1 MNKRNALILLLL
13 MVSIFLGYAENLNA
27 AESFL
32 DKGISEFKAENY
44 EEALQFLIKAR
55 EQQPESSTAAY
66 YLGMTYNQMGEY
78 RQASK
83 HLRDAIRL
91 TPSVKEAYPELIQA
105 LINLNELKEAKDWIA
120 QAEQKDVKP
129 GQITYLKGLILLKE
143 GKNSEAIDAFKKA
156 KRMDSS
162 LNQASDMQIAVAL
175 TKQRRFAEAKE
186 TLRAIISVDPLSEI
200 GTYAREYEIA
210 FDQGLKKYKSWWA
223 SAGIAYQYDDNV
235 LLKPSRSIPDVL
247 IRGQRDSSVITTLG
261 FRYNPRL
268 SEPWFFNAQYN
279 FYADTHFS
287 KHKVDFLYQTVSLT
301 PGYQF
306 PKGAITLPVAYSHVW
321 LDRDQYMAVA
331 LANPTVS
338 FMFLPNHIG
347 QFSMG
352 YMRREILHD
361 PPDRY
366 ENRDGNILTVSP
378 GYIYS
383 FKNGKGLFML
393 KYEFSSDNTE
403 GKNWENTGN
412 QIILNFLLPLMD
424 KLSLTISGEMF
435 LQDYQHTHT
444 FFGMK
449 RSDRTYYGA
458 AGMRWE
464 VLNGLNLNLQYSHT
478 HADSNIS
485 VYEYKRNIYTVGL
498 EYIF

>member
-1 MNKRNALILLLL
+1 MRKVIIYLLFMIFIPFGFAGNPNA
-13 MVSIFLGYAENLNA
+13 AENL
-27 AESFL
+27 L
-32 DKGISEFKAENY
+32 DKGIAEFKAENY
-44 EEALQFLIKAR
+44 EEALEFLIKAR
-55 EQQPESSTAAY
+55 EEQLTSSMAAY

-78 RQASK
+78 REASK

-105 LINLNELKEAKDWIA
+105 LSNLNELKEAKDWIT
-120 QAEQKDVKP
+120 QAEQEDVKP
-129 GQITYLKGLILLKE
+129 GQIKYLKGLILLKE

-162 LNQASDMQIAVAL
+162 LNQASNMQIAMAL

-210 FDQGLKKYKSWWA
+210 FNQGLKKYKSWWA

-235 LLKPSRSIPDVL
+235 LLKPHTDIPGVP
-247 IRGQRDSSVITTLG
+247 ISGQRDSSVITTLG
-261 FRYNPRL
+261 FRYTPLL
-268 SEPWFFNAQYN
+268 SEPWFFNTQYN
-279 FYADTHFS
+279 FYANSHFYQ
-287 KHKVDFLYQTVSLT
+287 HRVNLLYQTVSLT
-301 PGYQF
+301 SGYQF
-306 PKGAITLPVAYSHVW
+306 PKGALTLPLAYSHIW
-321 LDRDQYMAVA
+321 LHERQYMAVG

-338 FMFLPNHIG
+338 FMLLPNHIG

-352 YMRREILHD
+352 YMRREMLHD

-412 QIILNFLLPLMD
+412 QIILSLLLPVIE
-424 KLSLTISGEMF
+424 KLSFTISGEMF

-485 VYEYKRNIYTVGL
+485 AYEYKRNIYTVGL

>member
-1 MNKRNALILLLL
+1 MNKRNALVLLLL

-44 EEALQFLIKAR
+44 EEAIQFLIKAR
-55 EQQPESSTAAY
+55 EQQPESSMAAY
-66 YLGMTYNQMGEY
+66 YLGMTYHQMGEY

-105 LINLNELKEAKDWIA
+105 LINFNELKEAKDWIT
-120 QAEQKDVKP
+120 QAERENVKP
-129 GQITYLKGLILLKE
+129 GQITYLKGLILLRE
-143 GKNSEAIDAFKKA
+143 GKNSEAIDAFKRA

-162 LNQASDMQIAVAL
+162 LNQASDMQIAMAL

-186 TLRAIISVDPLSEI
+186 TLRAIISIDPLSEI

-235 LLKPSRSIPDVL
+235 LLKPSQSIPDVL
-247 IRGQRDSSVITTLG
+247 IRGQRDSSIITTLG

-287 KHKVDFLYQTVSLT
+287 QHKVDFLYQTVSLT

-352 YMRREILHD
+352 YMRREILHN
-361 PPDRY
+361 PLDRY

-412 QIILNFLLPLMD
+412 QIILNFLLPVID

-485 VYEYKRNIYTVGL
+485 VYEYKRNIYTVGF

>member
-1 MNKRNALILLLL
+1 

-55 EQQPESSTAAY
+55 EQQPESSMAAY

-186 TLRAIISVDPLSEI
+186 TLRAVISVDPLSEI

-223 SAGIAYQYDDNV
+223 SAGIAYKYDDNV
-235 LLKPSRSIPDVL
+235 LLKPSQSIPDVL
-247 IRGQRDSSVITTLG
+247 IRGQRDSSIITTLG

-268 SEPWFFNAQYN
+268 SEPWYFNAQYN

-287 KHKVDFLYQTVSLT
+287 QHKVDFLYQTVSLT

-331 LANPTVS
+331 LANPTLS
-338 FMFLPNHIG
+338 FILLPNHIG

-412 QIILNFLLPLMD
+412 QINLSLLLPVMD
-424 KLSLTISGEMF
+424 KLSFTISGEML
-435 LQDYQHTHT
+435 LQDYQHTH
-444 FFGMK
+444 
-449 RSDRTYYGA
+449 TYYGA

-485 VYEYKRNIYTVGL
+485 VYEYKRNIYTVGF

>member
-1 MNKRNALILLLL
+1 MRKAI
-13 MVSIFLGYAENLNA
+13 IFLLFMVFIPFWFTENLKAAEN
-27 AESFL
+27 FL
-32 DKGISEFKAENY
+32 DKGIGEFKAENY
-44 EEALQFLIKAR
+44 EEALQLLIKAR
-55 EQQPESSTAAY
+55 EQQPESSMAAY

-105 LINLNELKEAKDWIA
+105 LINLNELKEAKDWIT
-120 QAEQKDVKP
+120 QAEREDVKP
-129 GQITYLKGLILLKE
+129 GQITYLKGLILLRE

-162 LNQASDMQIAVAL
+162 LNQASDMQIAMAL

-186 TLRAIISVDPLSEI
+186 TLRAIISIDPLSEI

-287 KHKVDFLYQTVSLT
+287 QHKVDFLYQTVSLT

-412 QIILNFLLPLMD
+412 QINLSLLVPVID
-424 KLSLTISGEMF
+424 KLSFTISGEMF

-485 VYEYKRNIYTVGL
+485 VYEYKRNIYTVGF

>member
-13 MVSIFLGYAENLNA
+13 MVPIFLGYAENLNA

-44 EEALQFLIKAR
+44 EEAIQFLIKAR
-55 EQQPESSTAAY
+55 EQQPESSMAAY

-105 LINLNELKEAKDWIA
+105 LSNLNELKEAKDWIA

-235 LLKPSRSIPDVL
+235 LLKPSQSIPDVL

-287 KHKVDFLYQTVSLT
+287 QHKVDFLYQTVSLT

-331 LANPTVS
+331 LANPTLS
-338 FMFLPNHIG
+338 IILLPNHIA

-361 PPDRY
+361 PLDRY

-412 QIILNFLLPLMD
+412 QINLSLLLPVIE
-424 KLSLTISGEMF
+424 KLSFTISGEML

-485 VYEYKRNIYTVGL
+485 VYEYKRNIYTVGF

>member
-1 MNKRNALILLLL
+1 MRKAI
-13 MVSIFLGYAENLNA
+13 IFLLFMVFIPFGFTENLMAAEN
-27 AESFL
+27 FL
-32 DKGISEFKAENY
+32 DKGIGEFKAENY
-44 EEALQFLIKAR
+44 EEAIQFLINAR
-55 EQQPESSTAAY
+55 EQQPESSMAAY
-66 YLGMTYNQMGEY
+66 YLGLTYNQMGEY

-186 TLRAIISVDPLSEI
+186 TLRAIISIDPLSEI

-235 LLKPSRSIPDVL
+235 LLKPSQSIPDVL
-247 IRGQRDSSVITTLG
+247 IRGQRDSSIITTLG

-268 SEPWFFNAQYN
+268 SEPWYFNAQYN

-287 KHKVDFLYQTVSLT
+287 QHKVDFLYQTVSLT

-412 QIILNFLLPLMD
+412 QIILNLLMPVMD
-424 KLSLTISGEMF
+424 KLSFTISGEMF

-485 VYEYKRNIYTVGL
+485 VYEYKRNIYTVGF

>member
-1 MNKRNALILLLL
+1 
-13 MVSIFLGYAENLNA
+13 
-27 AESFL
+27 
-32 DKGISEFKAENY
+32 
-44 EEALQFLIKAR
+44 
-55 EQQPESSTAAY
+55 
-66 YLGMTYNQMGEY
+66 
-78 RQASK
+78 
-83 HLRDAIRL
+83 
-91 TPSVKEAYPELIQA
+91 
-105 LINLNELKEAKDWIA
+105 
-120 QAEQKDVKP
+120 
-129 GQITYLKGLILLKE
+129 
-143 GKNSEAIDAFKKA
+143 
-156 KRMDSS
+156 
-162 LNQASDMQIAVAL
+162 
-175 TKQRRFAEAKE
+175 
-186 TLRAIISVDPLSEI
+186 
-200 GTYAREYEIA
+200 
-210 FDQGLKKYKSWWA
+210 
-223 SAGIAYQYDDNV
+223 
-235 LLKPSRSIPDVL
+235 
-247 IRGQRDSSVITTLG
+247 
-261 FRYNPRL
+261 
-268 SEPWFFNAQYN
+268 
-279 FYADTHFS
+279 
-287 KHKVDFLYQTVSLT
+287 
-301 PGYQF
+301 
-306 PKGAITLPVAYSHVW
+306 
-321 LDRDQYMAVA
+321 MAVA

-412 QIILNFLLPLMD
+412 QIILNFLLPVID
-424 KLSLTISGEMF
+424 KLSFTISGEMF

-464 VLNGLNLNLQYSHT
+464 MLNGLNLNLQYSHT

>member
-1 MNKRNALILLLL
+1 

-186 TLRAIISVDPLSEI
+186 TLRAVISVDPLSEI

-223 SAGIAYQYDDNV
+223 SAGIAYKYDDNV
-235 LLKPSRSIPDVL
+235 LLKPSQSIPDVL
-247 IRGQRDSSVITTLG
+247 IRGQRDSSIITTLG

-268 SEPWFFNAQYN
+268 SEPWYFNAQYN

-287 KHKVDFLYQTVSLT
+287 QHKVDFLYQTVSLT

-331 LANPTVS
+331 LANPTLS
-338 FMFLPNHIG
+338 FILLPNHIG

-412 QIILNFLLPLMD
+412 QINLSLLLPVMD
-424 KLSLTISGEMF
+424 KLSFTISGEML

-485 VYEYKRNIYTVGL
+485 VYEYKRNIYTVGF

>member
-1 MNKRNALILLLL
+1 MRKAI
-13 MVSIFLGYAENLNA
+13 IFLLFMVFILFGFTENLMAAEN
-27 AESFL
+27 FL
-32 DKGISEFKAENY
+32 DKGIGEFKAENY
-44 EEALQFLIKAR
+44 EEAIQFLIKAR
-55 EQQPESSTAAY
+55 EQQPESSMAAY
-66 YLGMTYNQMGEY
+66 YLGLTYNQMGEY

-105 LINLNELKEAKDWIA
+105 LINLNELKEAKDWIT

-129 GQITYLKGLILLKE
+129 GQITYLKGLILLRE

-223 SAGIAYQYDDNV
+223 SAGIAYKYDDNV
-235 LLKPSRSIPDVL
+235 LLKPSQSIPDVL
-247 IRGQRDSSVITTLG
+247 IRGQRDSSIITTLG

-268 SEPWFFNAQYN
+268 SEPWYFNAQYN

-287 KHKVDFLYQTVSLT
+287 QHKVDFIYQTVSLT

-361 PPDRY
+361 PLDRY

-412 QIILNFLLPLMD
+412 QIILNLLMPVMD
-424 KLSLTISGEMF
+424 KLSFTISGEMF

-485 VYEYKRNIYTVGL
+485 VYEYKRNIYTVGF

>member
-1 MNKRNALILLLL
+1 MRKAI
-13 MVSIFLGYAENLNA
+13 IFLLFMVFILFGFTENLKAAEN
-27 AESFL
+27 FL
-32 DKGISEFKAENY
+32 DKGIGEFKAENY
-44 EEALQFLIKAR
+44 EEAIQFLIKAR
-55 EQQPESSTAAY
+55 EQEPESSMAAY

-91 TPSVKEAYPELIQA
+91 TPPVKEAYPELIQA
-105 LINLNELKEAKDWIA
+105 LSNLNELKEAKDWIA

-223 SAGIAYQYDDNV
+223 SAGITYQYDDNV

-247 IRGQRDSSVITTLG
+247 IKDQRDSSIITTLG

-279 FYADTHFS
+279 FYANSHFDQ
-287 KHKVDFLYQTVSLT
+287 HQVNLLYQTVSLT

-306 PKGAITLPVAYSHVW
+306 PKGALTLPLAYSHAW
-321 LDRDQYMAVA
+321 LNGHQYMAVP
-331 LANPTVS
+331 LVKPTLS
-338 FMFLPNHIG
+338 IILLPNHIG

-352 YMRREILHD
+352 YMRREMLKD

-378 GYIYS
+378 GYIYY

-393 KYEFSSDNTE
+393 QYEFSSDNTE

-412 QIILNFLLPLMD
+412 QIILNLLMPVMD
-424 KLSLTISGEMF
+424 KLSFTISGEML

-464 VLNGLNLNLQYSHT
+464 MLNGLNLNLQYSHT

-485 VYEYKRNIYTVGL
+485 VYEYKRNIYTVGF